1 MYEKHKI
8 NDILQLK
15 IILNQQ
21 KNNMSVSFHKISFR
35 KNFIS
40 QNLHK
45 KFQLGKISFLKIFLK
60 S

>member
-40 QNLHK
+40 QNFLCHIAK
-45 KFQLGKISFLKIFLK
+45 VSFRKILINK
-60 S
+60 